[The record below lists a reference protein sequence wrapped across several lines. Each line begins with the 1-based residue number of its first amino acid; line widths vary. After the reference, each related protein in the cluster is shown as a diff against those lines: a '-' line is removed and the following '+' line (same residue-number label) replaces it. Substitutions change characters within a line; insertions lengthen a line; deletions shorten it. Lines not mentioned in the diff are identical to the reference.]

1 MGLDFGSRTCGVALS
16 DELFVTSHPLE
27 IIRRDRANKLRKTL
41 SRIEELCGQNDVKL
55 IVLGLPLNM
64 DDSAGFRAEDTL
76 AFREDVERR
85 TGLPVV
91 MSDERL
97 TTVEA
102 YEIMDKMEIRR
113 EDRDRYVDM
122 IAASIIL
129 REYMENHRG
138 ELEQMRNEKSL
149 TRRRETAWPLSS
161 EMTLRKAPTRAS
173 MPSWKTTTNSR
184 QRFFSLATSWK
195 RWGF

>member
-1 MGLDFGSRTCGVALS
+1 MRLDFGYRTYGVALS
-16 DELFVTSHPLE
+16 DELLMTSQPLE
-27 IIRRDRANKLRKTL
+27 IIRRDRTNKLRKTL
-41 SRIEELCGQNDVKL
+41 SRIEELCESFGVVL

-64 DDSAGFRAEDTL
+64 DDSAGLRAEDTL
-76 AFREDVERR
+76 KFREDVERR

-113 EDRDRYVDM
+113 EDRGHYVDM

-138 ELEQMRNEKSL
+138 ELEQMRS
-149 TRRRETAWPLSS
+149 RE
-161 EMTLRKAPTRAS
+161 
-173 MPSWKTTTNSR
+173 
-184 QRFFSLATSWK
+184 
-195 RWGF
+195 

>member
-1 MGLDFGSRTCGVALS
+1 MRLMGLDFGSRTCGVALS
-16 DELFVTSHPLE
+16 DELLMTSQPLE
-27 IIRRDRANKLRKTL
+27 IIRRDRTNKLRKTL
-41 SRIEELCGQNDVKL
+41 SRIEELCVSYDVAL

-64 DDSAGFRAEDTL
+64 DDSAGFRVEDTL
-76 AFREDVERR
+76 KFREDVERR

-113 EDRDRYVDM
+113 EDRGRYVDM

-129 REYMENHRG
+129 QEYMENHRG
-138 ELEQMRNEKSL
+138 EIEQMKGEEVWKRSVWCRQI
-149 TRRRETAWPLSS
+149 THRRRNMMCWRRSS
-161 EMTLRKAPTRAS
+161 SGERCICSLRTKKKGTGCA
-173 MPSWKTTTNSR
+173 
-184 QRFFSLATSWK
+184 
-195 RWGF
+195 

>member
-1 MGLDFGSRTCGVALS
+1 MRLMGLDFGSRTCGVALS
-16 DELFVTSHPLE
+16 DELLMTSQPLE
-27 IIRRDRANKLRKTL
+27 IIRRDRTNKLRKTL
-41 SRIEELCGQNDVKL
+41 SRIEELCESYGVAL

-64 DDSAGFRAEDTL
+64 DDSAGLRAEDTL
-76 AFREDVERR
+76 KFREDVERR

-113 EDRDRYVDM
+113 EDRGRYVDM

-129 REYMENHRG
+129 QEYMENHRG
-138 ELEQMRNEKSL
+138 QLEKMRSGE
-149 TRRRETAWPLSS
+149 
-161 EMTLRKAPTRAS
+161 
-173 MPSWKTTTNSR
+173 
-184 QRFFSLATSWK
+184 
-195 RWGF
+195 

>member
-1 MGLDFGSRTCGVALS
+1 MRLMGLDFGSRTCGVALS
-16 DELFVTSHPLE
+16 DELLMTAQPLE
-27 IIRRDRANKLRKTL
+27 IIRRERANKLRRTL
-41 SRIEELCGQNDVKL
+41 SRIVELCVQNDVRL

-76 AFREDVERR
+76 AFRSDLERR

-113 EDRDRYVDM
+113 EDRGLYVDM

-129 REYMENHRG
+129 QEYMENHRG
-138 ELEQMRNEKSL
+138 EIERMRNE
-149 TRRRETAWPLSS
+149 
-161 EMTLRKAPTRAS
+161 
-173 MPSWKTTTNSR
+173 
-184 QRFFSLATSWK
+184 
-195 RWGF
+195 

>member
-1 MGLDFGSRTCGVALS
+1 MRLMGLDFGSRTCGVALS
-16 DELFVTSHPLE
+16 DELLITSQPLE
-27 IIRRDRANKLRKTL
+27 IIRRDRTNKLRKTL
-41 SRIEELCGQNDVKL
+41 SRIEELCGEYDVKL

-64 DDSAGFRAEDTL
+64 DDS
-76 AFREDVERR
+76 R

-113 EDRDRYVDM
+113 EDRGRYVDM

-129 REYMENHRG
+129 QEYMENHQAD
-138 ELEQMRNEKSL
+138 LEQMRNEK
-149 TRRRETAWPLSS
+149 
-161 EMTLRKAPTRAS
+161 
-173 MPSWKTTTNSR
+173 
-184 QRFFSLATSWK
+184 
-195 RWGF
+195 